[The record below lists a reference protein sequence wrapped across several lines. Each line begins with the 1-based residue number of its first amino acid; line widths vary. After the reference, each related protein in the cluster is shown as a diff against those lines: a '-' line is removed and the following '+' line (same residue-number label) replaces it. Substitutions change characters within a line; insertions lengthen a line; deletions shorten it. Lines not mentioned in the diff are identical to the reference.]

1 VSEDFDPALPGTLK
15 VISAAMGL
23 GIALLSGI
31 VVFTYVTN
39 ARPATPEA
47 LRTVNVFTAITM
59 GVALAAIILSEIL
72 WHALLKRAAAGAFAQ
87 KLAGAFIARMA
98 CREGAAL
105 LGCVTALLAAMS
117 GVLRAYPA
125 YWANLAPAVLF
136 WSYLYL
142 HWPTAENLKT
152 EISEV
157 LSAR

>member
-1 VSEDFDPALPGTLK
+1 MSEDFDPALPGRLK

-23 GIALLSGI
+23 GIALLAGI
-31 VVFTYVTN
+31 VVFTHFTN

-47 LRTVNVFTAITM
+47 LRTVNVFTAVTM
-59 GVALAAIILSEIL
+59 GVALAAIVASEVL
-72 WHALLKRAAAGAFAQ
+72 WNALLKRAGAGDFAQ
-87 KLAGAFIARMA
+87 RLTGAFIARMA

-105 LGCVTALLAAMS
+105 VGCVAALLAAMS

-125 YWANLAPAVLF
+125 YWANLAPAALF

-142 HWPTAENLKT
+142 HWPTAENLKA

-157 LSAR
+157 LSVQ